1 MKKRAIV
8 LINKLVIN
16 QMKKISIYGAVFLVL
31 VILGYYFFPEKK
43 LDTSK
48 KIDKILVVKHKRELT
63 VFSKGEALKTYK
75 VSLGGMPTGKKEFEG
90 DKKTPEGI
98 YTIDDKN
105 PNSDYH
111 LNLAVSYPNQA
122 DSIHAKELEKSPG
135 GEIKIHGLPNGYG
148 FIGKFQRFSDWT
160 LGCIALTNSEIE
172 ELFYNVPIGIEIEI
186 VP

>member
-1 MKKRAIV
+1 MKKFLYGV
-8 LINKLVIN
+8 LLI
-16 QMKKISIYGAVFLVL
+16 VL

-48 KIDKILVVKHKRELT
+48 KIDKILVVKSKRLLT
-63 VFSKGEALKTYK
+63 VYSNGVALKSYK
-75 VSLGGMPTGKKEFEG
+75 ISLGGMPVGKKEYEE
-90 DKKTPEGI
+90 DNKTPEGG
-98 YTIDDKN
+98 YTINDKN

-111 LNLAVSYPNQA
+111 LNLAVSYPNES
-122 DSIHAKELEKSPG
+122 DSLHAKQFGKSPG

-172 ELFYNVPIGIEIEI
+172 ELFYNVPLGTEIEI
-186 VP
+186 VK

>member
-1 MKKRAIV
+1 MKKV
-8 LINKLVIN
+8 LV
-16 QMKKISIYGAVFLVL
+16 YGILLFVV
-31 VILGYYFFPEKK
+31 VILGYYFLPEKK
-43 LDTSK
+43 LNTSK

-75 VSLGGMPTGKKEFEG
+75 ISLGGVPVGKKEFEG

-98 YTIDDKN
+98 YTINDRN

-111 LNLAVSYPNQA
+111 LNLAVSYPNQS
-122 DSIHAKELEKSPG
+122 DSLHAKQFGKSPG

-148 FIGKFQRFSDWT
+148 FIGKFQRFQDWT

-172 ELFYNVPIGIEIEI
+172 ELFYNVPTGTEIEI
-186 VP
+186 VK

>member
-8 LINKLVIN
+8 LINKLVIS
-16 QMKKISIYGAVFLVL
+16 QMKKISIYGALFLVL
-31 VILGYYFFPEKK
+31 VVLGYYFFPEKK
-43 LDTSK
+43 LDTLK
-48 KIDKILVVKHKRELT
+48 KIDKILVVKHKRQLT
-63 VFSKGEALKTYK
+63 VYSNGEALKTYK
-75 VSLGGMPTGKKEFEG
+75 VSLGGMPVGKKEFEG

-111 LNLAVSYPNQA
+111 LNLAVSYPNES
-122 DSIHAKELEKSPG
+122 DSLHAKQFGKSPG

-172 ELFYNVPIGIEIEI
+172 ELFYNVPMGTEIEI
-186 VP
+186 VK

>member
-1 MKKRAIV
+1 MKKSLAYG
-8 LINKLVIN
+8 LI
-16 QMKKISIYGAVFLVL
+16 FLL
-31 VILGYYFFPEKK
+31 FGLLAYYFFPEKK

-75 VSLGGMPTGKKEFEG
+75 ISLGGVPVGKKEFEG
-90 DKKTPEGI
+90 DQKTPEGI
-98 YTIDDKN
+98 YMINDKN

-111 LNLAVSYPNQA
+111 LNLAVSYPNGS
-122 DSIHAKELEKSPG
+122 DSLHAINLGKSPG

-160 LGCIALTNSEIE
+160 LGCIALTNPEIE
-172 ELFYNVPIGIEIEI
+172 ELFYNVPIGTEIEI
-186 VP
+186 VE

>member
-1 MKKRAIV
+1 
-8 LINKLVIN
+8 
-16 QMKKISIYGAVFLVL
+16 MKKIFLYGILSLFVI
-31 VILGYYFFPEKK
+31 ILGYYFFPEKK

-75 VSLGGMPTGKKEFEG
+75 ISLGGVPVGKKEFEG
-90 DKKTPEGI
+90 DNKTPEGV
-98 YTIDDKN
+98 YTINDRN

-111 LNLAVSYPNQA
+111 LNLAVSYPNEA
-122 DSIHAKELEKSPG
+122 DSLYATKLGKSPG

-148 FIGKFQRFSDWT
+148 FIGKFQRFKDWT
-160 LGCIALTNSEIE
+160 AGCMALTNSEIE
-172 ELFYNVPIGIEIEI
+172 ELFYNVPMGTEIEI